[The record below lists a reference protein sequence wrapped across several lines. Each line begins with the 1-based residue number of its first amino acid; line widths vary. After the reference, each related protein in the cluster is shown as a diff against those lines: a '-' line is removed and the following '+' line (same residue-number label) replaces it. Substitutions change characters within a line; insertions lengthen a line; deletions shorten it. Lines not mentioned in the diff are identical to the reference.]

1 MLQGKF
7 MFIPIEEAT
16 APTAPGLFEHVVNS
30 WWITDPERGLAF
42 FTRGYKHPLHPQ
54 SNRNETLA
62 RRMADGNL
70 GIKYDF
76 TPEVVYLESVWVP
89 RKDM

>member
-7 MFIPIEEAT
+7 TFIPIEEAT
-16 APTAPGLFEHVVNS
+16 SPTAPGLFEHVVNS
-30 WWITDPERGLAF
+30 WWIKHPEHGLAF

-54 SNRNETLA
+54 SNTNERLV
-62 RRMADGNL
+62 RRMADGE
-70 GIKYDF
+70 IKYGF